1 MEQIKSTREQLR
13 LSKRLLDEMVT
24 RVRRLTEQV
33 NASAPWDPPANEAVR
48 ERGRLWEVVEF
59 AAQEVR
65 RNYGLVYVPPTF
77 EGHSYFYH
85 KDTFIRWAPE
95 GSEAQVPAERRS
107 LALN

>member
-1 MEQIKSTREQLR
+1 MEPIKSTREDLR

-33 NASAPWDPPANEAVR
+33 NASAPWDRPGREAAR

-59 AAQEVR
+59 AAREVR
-65 RNYGLVYVPPTF
+65 SSYGLIYVPPTF
-77 EGHSYFYH
+77 EGCSYFYH
-85 KDTFIRWAPE
+85 KDTYIRWMPE
-95 GSEAQVPAERRS
+95 GGEAEMPVERRN